1 MRRVIERGWIRGAV
15 LLSGGVLIAS
25 VVSGCGGS
33 SFKNKPRPPVPIQ
46 LTGVITDRNVTVSP
60 AKFGAGPVT
69 LIISNQTQASH
80 TVTLEGA
87 PLQKQATATQTVGP
101 INPLD
106 TANIQQNLKEGKY
119 VVKVG
124 SNGTI
129 KAATLVVGPP
139 RPSSSNTLQLP

>member
-1 MRRVIERGWIRGAV
+1 MRGMVRPATI
-15 LLSGGVLIAS
+15 LSGGVLIAA
-25 VVSGCGGS
+25 VVGGCGGS
-33 SFKNKPRPPVPIQ
+33 DFKNKPRPAVPLQ
-46 LTGVITDRNVTVSP
+46 LTGVITDKNITVSP

-69 LIISNQTQASH
+69 LTIQNQTETSH

-87 PLQKQATATQTVGP
+87 PLQKTATSTQTVGP

-124 SNGTI
+124 STSAI
-129 KAATLVVGPP
+129 KAATITVGPP
-139 RPSSSNTLQLP
+139 RKSSSDTLLLP